1 MSSFLRETEINP
13 SFYVDINAPSSEVEP
28 MSSTL
33 SDFRVK
39 PAGTSSLVRIN
50 APTLDIELVATILDV
65 F

>member
-13 SFYVDINAPSSEVEP
+13 SFYVSIDTPSPEVGP
-28 MSSTL
+28 VGLTL

-39 PAGTSSLVRIN
+39 PAGTSSLVRVD
-50 APTLDIELVATILDV
+50 ASTLDIEPVATILDV